1 MNQIRLIDEFLVL
14 MGTIERMQ
22 LHVSILI
29 RGQNNAEM
37 EFNVIVAQKGYNE
50 ISEMKFDSS
59 LFYALYWDW
68 TQKYIRPFSIPLYQ
82 LQMNKYPISV
92 HQS

>member
-1 MNQIRLIDEFLVL
+1 

-37 EFNVIVAQKGYNE
+37 EFNVIVA
-50 ISEMKFDSS
+50 
-59 LFYALYWDW
+59 
-68 TQKYIRPFSIPLYQ
+68 
-82 LQMNKYPISV
+82 
-92 HQS
+92 